1 MILFTQKSRPNA
13 RITKYN
19 AREEGKKHSMTRNKA
34 STSTTIDNRDKAPTG
49 KQASKGENRKQG
61 VQLREFAVDQVHI
74 IWD

>member
-1 MILFTQKSRPNA
+1 MILFTQNRGPMPEFKVQCER
-13 RITKYN
+13 R
-19 AREEGKKHSMTRNKA
+19 RKKHSVTRNKA

-49 KQASKGENRKQG
+49 KQASKGENRKQE